1 MAGNVTLLYL
11 PEVALEKIFSFL
23 TYDEI
28 ARNRIVKEDDPLDA
42 LLSAANQVLG
52 EPVNEADFKP
62 PKDTS
67 IEKVAETTT
76 LARKLIET
84 DIFCPR
90 VDKPSVIHS
99 GDTDSSDDEGNRNYE
114 NSKYNDYGKEIKSLL
129 ATSSQ
134 QSLNYEAR
142 KQTSS
147 WKMKQSKNVLQ
158 TTPKLQS
165 EYKTDVYTDPFFF
178 IRIINPKISSTML
191 QERMAGREAVHMM
204 KLSHFIQTNPK
215 DKDWV
220 IAGVIVNKSSARTSQ
235 KGSQYSIWTLSDL
248 HGDIKT
254 VSLFLFSGA
263 HNNLWKIP
271 VGTVVGVLNPN
282 ILDKRDGTKD
292 EASLSIDSAQKVMI
306 FGQSKDFGIC
316 KSTKKNGE
324 KCTAIVN
331 TNRCE
336 FCVYHIKQEY
346 QKCSLRSELQSN
358 FTGRGLHALRNK
370 VLGKNEVFYAG
381 KSYMAIPAKKSRK
394 LEQKDNNRLLS
405 LNGYASGTVVSTSRG
420 RGRGARKQNAAR
432 LDISPAQRM
441 RDLELLKKLGGGLE
455 SKNNFSGIQSDGL
468 SMEQAKQNAV
478 SVINKLK
485 SKQVAPREDPKAT
498 QYDMKMDLIVNVDN
512 KTNFEGKTSENVS
525 LDESRLAAVSL
536 MSKLNPQ
543 TAQKKKDSPEDI
555 IGTDFVDEM
564 LDDDD
569 LNLDYDD
576 DFEDQPNKS
585 VSTPKKQVG
594 NSSERELDLEAKQQ
608 TNDTLQKN
616 SEKIGENRN
625 FEKALKYNTAY
636 NSPSTKIEFKS
647 TEKILQSLK
656 PDATDI
662 SKEKVCNGSVIIS
675 ATSQKIPAGSTLKS
689 MNEFDEV
696 VTLKLPKSNN
706 STMPKYTKESV
717 SGKRMQISPTPNDTN
732 TCSKVTKSKE
742 DLTHK
747 TDSVPVH
754 VNKLAACNSGFSR
767 PDLCSGSMLSKP
779 KLSSDGF
786 GTNSIIDLSKP
797 VIHRRA
803 DKAKLNAIKLVQKT
817 GPIQKSDPNNIRGS
831 GKKRPLPELD
841 NNPAKKS
848 KLAESEF
855 ISDRFKRMMA
865 ATSKHMDLLEA
876 RDEEEKEKYFNK
888 LEMKEKME
896 EKMTST
902 FKMACKAVK
911 CLQCKYT
918 SFSASDLC
926 KKERHPLKVFD
937 AVKRFFKCG
946 NCGNR
951 TVSLQLIPARP
962 CNNCG
967 SGKWERTGMMKEK
980 IVTAAHSLSIRGGE
994 QKFINS
1000 NIADAD
1006 INLLV
1011 CRKFNEMGSKLLS
1024 RGFMQLEKKH
1034 AAIYKRVKSMLPRRE
1049 SERRLHP
1056 MARHSDILQAVETRI
1071 SMLNMT
1077 YMKYI
1082 EGNLLCFIPGKE
1094 NKRLQEHTSYCKNCE
1109 ILAAWLWNILT
1120 NTSCLALKN
1129 NLIEERKQSKTHKH
1143 HITFL
1148 TQSTQQLWE
1157 KQKRQN
1163 VRLKA
1168 QAVKLREQERKIQ
1181 EQTTKIQEQEAS
1193 LADIK
1198 KHIDE
1203 WDQKYKDLTSD
1214 LIRAKDDILS
1224 AMSHSRP
1231 STGNSLPSPSP
1242 PKSYRSNIRPRM
1254 SHILPRS
1261 CISLQ
1266 LELERKRK
1274 SNLLPEIPVKRN
1286 RDREEAKG
1294 SELTLKIPSLSDL
1307 QKEAKKDGD
1316 LPDSSTSRLRSD
1328 ISSMISSSLE
1338 NLLRNKLPGISNRKR
1353 KMTEDIDLK

>member
-1 MAGNVTLLYL
+1 MKMAGKVTILYL

-28 ARNRIVKEDDPLDA
+28 SKNRIVKDPLDA

-52 EPVNEADFKP
+52 KPENEADFEL
-62 PKDTS
+62 PKDLNKVPS
-67 IEKVAETTT
+67 IEKVAETPT
-76 LARKLIET
+76 LTRKLVET
-84 DIFCPR
+84 DIFSPT
-90 VDKPSVIHS
+90 VDRPSLIHS

-114 NSKYNDYGKEIKSLL
+114 NRKYNDYGKEIKSLL

-134 QSLNYEAR
+134 SSPIYETKRQSS
-142 KQTSS
+142 T
-147 WKMKQSKNVLQ
+147 WKSKQSQNVLQ
-158 TTPKLQS
+158 TTPKLQPP
-165 EYKTDVYTDPFFF
+165 YKTDVYTDPFFF
-178 IRIINPKISSTML
+178 IRIINPLISSSML

-204 KLSHFIQTNPK
+204 KLSRFIQMNPK

-263 HNNLWKIP
+263 HTNLWKTS
-271 VGTVVGVLNPN
+271 VGTVVGILNPN

-292 EASLSIDSAQKVMI
+292 EASLSVDNAQKVMI

-405 LNGYASGTVVSTSRG
+405 LNGKASGTVVSAPRG
-420 RGRGARKQNAAR
+420 RGRGVRKQNAAR
-432 LDISPAQRM
+432 LDVSPAQRM

-478 SVINKLK
+478 SIINKLK
-485 SKQVAPREDPKAT
+485 SKQVEPKEEPRAT
-498 QYDMKMDLIVNVDN
+498 QYDMKMDLIMNVDN

-525 LDESRLAAVSL
+525 LDGSRLAALSL

-543 TAQKKKDSPEDI
+543 TAQKKKDDPEDI
-555 IGTDFVDEM
+555 IGTDFMDEL

-569 LNLDYDD
+569 FNLDYDD
-576 DFEDQPNKS
+576 DFGDEPNKS
-585 VSTPKKQVG
+585 MSTPTKQTT
-594 NSSERELDLEAKQQ
+594 NSSGIESDVEAKQQ
-608 TNDTLQKN
+608 TNKSLHKN
-616 SEKIGENRN
+616 SEKTDKNS
-625 FEKALKYNTAY
+625 NTTI
-636 NSPSTKIEFKS
+636 SSTKIESKL
-647 TEKILQSLK
+647 TEKTLHSLK
-656 PDATDI
+656 PTTSTVETSKETICDGSRIISTSLQKITGEPI
-662 SKEKVCNGSVIIS
+662 SKS
-675 ATSQKIPAGSTLKS
+675 LKES
-689 MNEFDEV
+689 DEAV
-696 VTLKLPKSNN
+696 PSN
-706 STMPKYTKESV
+706 STESNSVKRPKATREQDPS
-717 SGKRMQISPTPNDTN
+717 KRVQISPKSSDLS

-742 DLTHK
+742 GLPLSK
-747 TDSVPVH
+747 TPKNAHNKLSDKKTLASDGVPVH
-754 VNKLAACNSGFSR
+754 INKLAAYSSDLSR
-767 PDLCSGSMLSKP
+767 SDLCSGIMLTKP

-786 GTNSIIDLSKP
+786 GPNSVIDLSKP
-797 VIHRRA
+797 VIHRRT
-803 DKAKLNAIKLVQKT
+803 DKAKLNAIKVVQKI
-817 GPIQKSDPNNIRGS
+817 GPIQKADPNNIRGS
-831 GKKRPLPELD
+831 GKKRQLPELD

-896 EKMTST
+896 EKMTGT
-902 FKMACKAVK
+902 FKMDCKAVK

-951 TVSLQLIPARP
+951 TVSLQLVPTRP

-1000 NIADAD
+1000 NVADAD
-1006 INLLV
+1006 INL
-1011 CRKFNEMGSKLLS
+1011 KFNEVGSKLLS
-1024 RGFMQLEKKH
+1024 RGFIQLEKKH

-1082 EGNLLCFIPGKE
+1082 ESNLLCFIPGKVLDE
-1094 NKRLQEHTSYCKNCE
+1094 MKHVLSLVEGDHAPPRTHHCTASSSKVPRLFYNYS
-1109 ILAAWLWNILT
+1109 LT
-1120 NTSCLALKN
+1120 NEIYKVK
-1129 NLIEERKQSKTHKH
+1129 KQSKTHKH

-1148 TQSTQQLWE
+1148 TQSTQKLWE
-1157 KQKRQN
+1157 KLKRQN

-1168 QAVKLREQERKIQ
+1168 QAFKIREQDRKIQ
-1181 EQTTKIQEQEAS
+1181 EQTTKIQEQEGS

-1224 AMSHSRP
+1224 AMAHS
-1231 STGNSLPSPSP
+1231 SSP
-1242 PKSYRSNIRPRM
+1242 PKLFKSNIRPRM

-1261 CISLQ
+1261 CIGIQ
-1266 LELERKRK
+1266 LDLERKRK
-1274 SNLLPEIPVKRN
+1274 SNLLPDIPVKRN

-1294 SELTLKIPSLSDL
+1294 GDLTLKIPSFSDM

-1316 LPDSSTSRLRSD
+1316 PPDK
-1328 ISSMISSSLE
+1328 
-1338 NLLRNKLPGISNRKR
+1338 NLIRNKLAGISNRKR